1 MERRN
6 DLMRSKRKELE
17 SEIEQYCRIQ
27 KADDTQII
35 EVKHAMFDSCIIMT
49 PPEQEPPVMHMLVM
63 SSLSDYKRGTS
74 IKPGN
79 IKINMKKLIDTLPES
94 VEAGVALAMDIPILK
109 VCAALHIW
117 KMIRNVMSVE
127 ITKEQAVVIMSL
139 WKNADERHIISLEKG
154 WDCANRM
161 CRQTSNKEF
170 TQEWYTTI
178 LEELE
183 RIDSIKVNEDG
194 IWLCEWVAQRYRS

>member
-1 MERRN
+1 
-6 DLMRSKRKELE
+6 
-17 SEIEQYCRIQ
+17 
-27 KADDTQII
+27 
-35 EVKHAMFDSCIIMT
+35 
-49 PPEQEPPVMHMLVM
+49 
-63 SSLSDYKRGTS
+63 
-74 IKPGN
+74 
-79 IKINMKKLIDTLPES
+79 MKKLIDTLPES

-117 KMIRNVMSVE
+117 KMARNVMSVE

-170 TQEWYTTI
+170 TQERYTTI

>member
-27 KADDTQII
+27 KTDDTQII

-109 VCAALHIW
+109 VCAALPIW
-117 KMIRNVMSVE
+117 KMARNVMSVE

-170 TQEWYTTI
+170 TQERYTTI

>member
-27 KADDTQII
+27 KTDDTQII

-117 KMIRNVMSVE
+117 KMARNVMSVE

-170 TQEWYTTI
+170 TQERYTTI

>member
-1 MERRN
+1 
-6 DLMRSKRKELE
+6 MRSKRKELE

-27 KADDTQII
+27 KTDDTQII

-117 KMIRNVMSVE
+117 KMARNVMSVE

-170 TQEWYTTI
+170 TQERYTTI

>member
-27 KADDTQII
+27 KTDDTQII

-170 TQEWYTTI
+170 TQERYTTI

-183 RIDSIKVNEDG
+183 RIESIKVNEDG

>member
-17 SEIEQYCRIQ
+17 SETEQYCRIQ

-170 TQEWYTTI
+170 TQERYTTI

-183 RIDSIKVNEDG
+183 RMDSIKVNEDG

>member
-1 MERRN
+1 
-6 DLMRSKRKELE
+6 
-17 SEIEQYCRIQ
+17 
-27 KADDTQII
+27 
-35 EVKHAMFDSCIIMT
+35 
-49 PPEQEPPVMHMLVM
+49 MHMLVM

-170 TQEWYTTI
+170 TQERYTTI

-183 RIDSIKVNEDG
+183 RIESIKVNEDG

>member
-1 MERRN
+1 MP
-6 DLMRSKRKELE
+6 K
-17 SEIEQYCRIQ
+17 
-27 KADDTQII
+27 
-35 EVKHAMFDSCIIMT
+35 
-49 PPEQEPPVMHMLVM
+49 ML
-63 SSLSDYKRGTS
+63 SAHNKRGTS

-170 TQEWYTTI
+170 TQERYTTI

-183 RIDSIKVNEDG
+183 RIESIKVNEDG